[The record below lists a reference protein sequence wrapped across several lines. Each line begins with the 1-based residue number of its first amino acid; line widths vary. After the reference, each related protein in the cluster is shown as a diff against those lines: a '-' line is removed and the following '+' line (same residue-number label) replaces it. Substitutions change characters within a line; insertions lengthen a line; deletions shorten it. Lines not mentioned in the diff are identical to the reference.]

1 MNNIYSPCLKSSESN
16 YFNLGCWEDKS
27 SRSIPEL
34 CNPNCRFKCDHP
46 SYSKRNDAINKC
58 FECARNHGFSVFALQ
73 DGGQCVGGNDVE
85 SYKKY
90 GRSDACKSGG
100 KGGPYANQVY
110 GINRK

>member
-1 MNNIYSPCLKSSESN
+1 M
-16 YFNLGCWEDKS
+16 
-27 SRSIPEL
+27 
-34 CNPNCRFKCDHP
+34 
-46 SYSKRNDAINKC
+46 
-58 FECARNHGFSVFALQ
+58 Q

-110 GINRK
+110 GINRKWNLIYIVSLVLNPIKFV